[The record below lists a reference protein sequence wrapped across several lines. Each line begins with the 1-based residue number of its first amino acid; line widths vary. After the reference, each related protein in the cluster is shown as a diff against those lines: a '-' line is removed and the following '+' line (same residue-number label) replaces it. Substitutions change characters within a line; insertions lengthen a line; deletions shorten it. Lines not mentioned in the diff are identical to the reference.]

1 MMPTDSGQSQNG
13 RSGFKSI
20 FGLTTFHQRRLDQPA
35 ASAKSKRNIWVA
47 AGLFGV
53 FVCGSAMLPSIG
65 WISAMGTLL
74 SFTAVILMQGNRW
87 RSGALLLAAL
97 ALVICGLEML
107 AGWLTPEAHGAG
119 LLVTMDPREWTV
131 PDPELGYRP
140 RPNTKIVSTSSF
152 AGEMIR
158 RVTYTTNSDSTRTT
172 PLAPAGADTYLF
184 MGDSFVFGQ
193 GLADEDTLASQFAKA
208 NDFKVQTVNFSAPGY
223 APNHLVRAL
232 ETGKFDRLQGNRTKA
247 VITWIIPAHLGRVA
261 GDGPWLGSS
270 PCYVLQ
276 EGALQYAGSFER
288 YRWSHP
294 FKGLRHLIDQQFA
307 FAHALGWE
315 ARQASQAE
323 VFIALILR
331 LRALVK
337 EKFGT
342 ELVVVYSWPDEGAGP
357 SDDPKANQDMI
368 VSTLAGLRMHGISL
382 ISVDSLV
389 VGYDVSQLLIP
400 HDGHPTALTN
410 QLIAA
415 ELTRR
420 LGGP

>member
-1 MMPTDSGQSQNG
+1 
-13 RSGFKSI
+13 
-20 FGLTTFHQRRLDQPA
+20 
-35 ASAKSKRNIWVA
+35 
-47 AGLFGV
+47 
-53 FVCGSAMLPSIG
+53 
-65 WISAMGTLL
+65 
-74 SFTAVILMQGNRW
+74 MQGNRW
-87 RSGALLLAAL
+87 RSGALLLGAL
-97 ALVICGLEML
+97 ALVIGVLEVL
-107 AGWLTPEAHGAG
+107 AGWLAPEAHGAG
-119 LLVTMDPREWTV
+119 LIVTMDPRDWTV
-131 PDPELGYRP
+131 SDLELGYRP

-152 AGEMIR
+152 AGEMLR
-158 RVTYTTNSDSTRTT
+158 RVTYTTNGDSTRAT
-172 PLAPAGADTYLF
+172 PPAPAGADTYLF

-232 ETGKFDRLQGNRTKA
+232 ETGKLDSLPSHQMKA

-276 EGALQYAGSFER
+276 EGALRYAGSFEK

-294 FKGLRHLIDQQFA
+294 IKGLRHLVDQQFA

-315 ARQASQAE
+315 ARQASQADI
-323 VFIALILR
+323 FIALILR

-342 ELVVVYSWPDEGAGP
+342 QLIVVYSWPDKTGEPNSA
-357 SDDPKANQDMI
+357 SNDEDI
-368 VSTLAGLRMHGISL
+368 LVSTLARLRMRGISL

-389 VGYDVSQLLIP
+389 VGHDVSQLLIP

-415 ELTRR
+415 ELKRR
-420 LGGP
+420 LGRQ